1 MTKQLTALIIM
12 DGFGLSENKEA
23 NAVYMASTPNFDRLW
38 ESYPHVAINASGLDV
53 GLPEGQMG
61 NSEVGHLNIGAGR
74 IVYQD
79 FTRISKAIEDG
90 SFFKNEALLDV
101 VAHVRKHNSKLHLM
115 GLVSDGGVHS
125 HIEHLLAL
133 VELAKREQLPQVYI
147 HAFMDGR
154 DVPPA
159 IGKSHLE
166 DLGKNCN
173 KCSLAR

>member
-90 SFFKNEALLDV
+90 SF
-101 VAHVRKHNSKLHLM
+101 SK
-115 GLVSDGGVHS
+115 
-125 HIEHLLAL
+125 
-133 VELAKREQLPQVYI
+133 
-147 HAFMDGR
+147 
-154 DVPPA
+154 
-159 IGKSHLE
+159 
-166 DLGKNCN
+166 
-173 KCSLAR
+173 